1 MAYIF
6 EKNIVDIK
14 HEYDENLTEILVP
27 LLHEGLMSILARA
40 QEHYEKYEELVN
52 ANSDVKNPG
61 IIKIFQIC
69 LKDVPTLSAAAVES
83 EVRRIKEQSHCA
95 EWFDDLV
102 KAVVKS
108 HIVLLT
114 YNASGGTCELVR
126 EKFHDKININEF
138 IHNCYIECAHSFYNN
153 PELIVRLPAKTSMTT
168 EKTSHSRS
176 LFAYRS
182 GIQKDLTYKYI
193 KKAIRKAI
201 NKLLPYK
208 SMLKEYL
215 RNDEIVVR
223 NITQRKLDHYVH
235 PPRDRDDIPHINDE
249 NPQNGFSVV
258 KSNAVNEPILVDEG
272 NLSEEKKSEGEKM
285 DDDHESIKK
294 DMDAVIRD
302 SVKGEPD
309 LVEQKQT
316 GGVVLTSPGGEP
328 VVDLDKISDG
338 NMQGIA
344 SPIKPD
350 SIGRN
355 TQQLQGVMIHNMRPD
370 GTIIKP
376 DQMEPIR
383 HSGTVGI
390 GSVKPVE
397 SNPLANIN
405 EHEMNKFF
413 NSLGNM

>member
-40 QEHYEKYEELVN
+40 QEHYDKCEELAS
-52 ANSDVKNPG
+52 ANSDIKNPG
-61 IIKIFQIC
+61 IVKIFQIC
-69 LKDVPTLSAAAVES
+69 LKGVPTLSAAAVES

-153 PELIVRLPAKTSMTT
+153 PELIIRLP
-168 EKTSHSRS
+168 EKQSHSKS
-176 LFAYRS
+176 SFAYRT

-235 PPRDRDDIPHINDE
+235 PPRDRDDIPHIDGE
-249 NPQNGFSVV
+249 NPQNGFSIV
-258 KSNAVNEPILVDEG
+258 KSNAANEPILVDDG
-272 NLSEEKKSEGEKM
+272 NLSEEKKSEGEKL
-285 DDDHESIKK
+285 DEDRESIKK

-302 SVKGEPD
+302 SSKGESV

-316 GGVVLTSPGGEP
+316 GVVLTSPGEP
-328 VVDLDKISDG
+328 IVDLDKVSDG
-338 NMQGIA
+338 NA
-344 SPIKPD
+344 
-350 SIGRN
+350 
-355 TQQLQGVMIHNMRPD
+355 QQLPGVMIHNMRPD

-376 DQMEPIR
+376 DQMDIPKHTENINV
-383 HSGTVGI
+383 GTV
-390 GSVKPVE
+390 KAVE

>member
-14 HEYDENLTEILVP
+14 HEYDENLIEILVP

-40 QEHYEKYEELVN
+40 QEHYDKYEELASV
-52 ANSDVKNPG
+52 NSDVKNPG
-61 IIKIFQIC
+61 IVKIFQIC

-153 PELIVRLPAKTSMTT
+153 PELIIKLPAKVGTT
-168 EKTSHSRS
+168 QERTSHSRS
-176 LFAYRS
+176 SFAYRS

-215 RNDEIVVR
+215 RNDDIVVR
-223 NITQRKLDHYVH
+223 NITQRKLDRYVH
-235 PPRDRDDIPHINDE
+235 PLRDRDDIPHIDE
-249 NPQNGFSVV
+249 DNPQNGFSVV
-258 KSNAVNEPILVDEG
+258 KSNVANEPILVDDG
-272 NLSEEKKSEGEKM
+272 NLSDEKKSDGEKP
-285 DDDHESIKK
+285 DDDRESIKK
-294 DMDAVIRD
+294 DMDAVI
-302 SVKGEPD
+302 KGD
-309 LVEQKQT
+309 HIVEQKQ
-316 GGVVLTSPGGEP
+316 LSPNGEA
-328 VVDLDKISDG
+328 VVDKAVGNVLDTASHVDHDG
-338 NMQGIA
+338 TDRTA
-344 SPIKPD
+344 
-350 SIGRN
+350 
-355 TQQLQGVMIHNMRPD
+355 QQLPGVMIHNMRPD

-376 DQMEPIR
+376 DQIDIPR
-383 HSGTVGI
+383 HAENVNVGPVKTV
-390 GSVKPVE
+390 E
-397 SNPLANIN
+397 ANPLANID
-405 EHEMNKFF
+405 EQEMNKFF